1 MKAFVLFLSLL
12 LFVSWA
18 KAQGNGEADLAQEY
32 FTDGEYAKALESYER
47 LYRQNAAEN
56 LFAERILEC
65 HIRLQQTKEALD
77 FAERVARKNSE
88 EPAWIARKGEVHYR
102 IGKPQDAKKIWDE
115 LINKKLKEVYG
126 FSSVA
131 SWFASA
137 AHGEEAIRTY
147 LQGRKV
153 LGDSARFTYEL
164 AGLYS
169 AQRNY
174 TLAASEYLNLYR
186 SRPDLSGYVRVQL
199 LKLVSPESQASIE
212 KALLETV
219 QKNNSDQG
227 LREILIDFYLETENF
242 QEALVQTRALD
253 KVTKGNGERVY
264 RLALTFQSNKRY
276 EISNKALDYI
286 IENHAQSPYFLQAWN
301 EKAINTEIRA
311 LEIRPLDTAEIRK
324 SVVVF
329 EDLEKQFGKNPFF
342 YTAFVRKANLLI
354 YYLNDLGYGKRTL
367 EEMFQMPLNPQQKG
381 EVNLILGDVLLIQGE
396 YNAARLKYGEV
407 EEAFKQDQMGAK
419 AKYKGALLSYYRGDF
434 DLSSA
439 RLKSLKENTANDISN
454 DALRLN
460 LLIQD
465 NTGLDSTVDALQTFA
480 RAQLLV
486 YQNRNQEALEVL
498 DSILFL
504 YPNHSLTDEV
514 YWEKAS
520 IYLKKMDI
528 PTATG
533 LLDKI
538 LKDHPYDILADDAL
552 FTLAEIQELH
562 LKNKEKAA
570 ELYLKVLSDYPG
582 SLFKV
587 EARKR
592 IRALRGES
600 L

>member
-1 MKAFVLFLSLL
+1 MKAFVLFLNLL
-12 LFVSWA
+12 LIVSWVT
-18 KAQGNGEADLAQEY
+18 AQGNGEADLAQEY

-47 LYRQNAAEN
+47 LYRQNSTEN
-56 LFAERILEC
+56 LYAERILEC
-65 HIRLQQTKEALD
+65 YIRLQQTKDALD
-77 FAERVARKNSE
+77 FADRVARKNSE
-88 EPAWIARKGEVHYR
+88 EPSWIARKGEVHYR

-131 SWFASA
+131 AWFASA

-212 KALLETV
+212 KSLLETV

-253 KVTKGNGERVY
+253 KITKGNGERVY

-286 IENHAQSPYFLQAWN
+286 IENHSQSPYFLQAWN

-311 LEIRPLDTAEIRK
+311 MEMRPLDTAEIRK
-324 SVVVF
+324 SVIVY

-367 EEMFQMPLNPQQKG
+367 EEMFQIPLNPQQKG

-407 EEAFKQDQMGAK
+407 EDAFKQDQMGAK

-434 DLSSA
+434 DLSAA

-486 YQNRNQEALEVL
+486 YQNRNEEALEVL

-504 YPNHSLTDEV
+504 YPKHSLTDEV

-520 IYLKKMDI
+520 IYLKRIDI
-528 PTATG
+528 PTSTG
-533 LLDKI
+533 LLEKI

-562 LKNKEKAA
+562 LKNKDKAA